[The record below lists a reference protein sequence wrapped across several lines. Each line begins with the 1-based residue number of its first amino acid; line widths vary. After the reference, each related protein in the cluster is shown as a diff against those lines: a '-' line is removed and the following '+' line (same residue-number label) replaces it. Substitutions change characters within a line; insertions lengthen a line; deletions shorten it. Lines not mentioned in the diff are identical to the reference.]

1 MIEDRPHRPAA
12 EPLTPGALPRRLR
25 GWFGMSEEPPL
36 RPARPAR
43 LDIVRRSWAAA
54 YWQARVSVRAGVPL
68 DDYLR
73 SRLARYSAALPVPRA
88 QLPLSV
94 EVEDGEILVGEAA
107 PERRPAE
114 PPADGDAWLAALVHV
129 EGPAV
134 RQEVAELEIR
144 LASIEVDAD
153 AARRRDEELSRR
165 LAADVAAGTVC
176 APPQVEATAEQLGR
190 PPVSSAAPQAGLRA
204 FATASIAAE
213 TWQIALPLLR
223 AAGVDPATLGAS
235 AARKPAET
243 AFAFAFAL
251 GIAGA
256 LLALAWAGFDAAS
269 VLASGEQDRA
279 RRRYSA
285 AGAAGAA
292 LLSIGLAAA
301 VAALPGGIGGLPP
314 AVSTLLLA
322 SVPVGAALALR
333 AARSLATR
341 RGLELT
347 DALEWDRTRA
357 RALADRARR
366 LEELDWAEAEEH
378 DLEREREAAR
388 RRLRTI
394 GARAAAADRLASE
407 PLRRRRAEL
416 SRVAQSLVSAL
427 ELDRYE
433 FLRQAAAR
441 GATDLIAPRRRR
453 AGGDGRRAEP
463 PRPDATP
470 AAPVAV
476 PVPEGGRLAS

>member
-25 GWFGMSEEPPL
+25 GWFGLSDEPPL
-36 RPARPAR
+36 RHPRAPRFET
-43 LDIVRRSWAAA
+43 IRRSWAAA

-73 SRLARYSAALPVPRA
+73 SRLGRYAAGLPVPRT
-88 QLPLSV
+88 QLPLSI

-107 PERRPAE
+107 PERRPAA
-114 PPADGDAWLAALVHV
+114 PADADAWLAALIQL

-144 LASIEVDAD
+144 LATIEVEAD
-153 AARRRDEELSRR
+153 AARRRGEELSRR

-190 PPVSSAAPQAGLRA
+190 PPVSSAVPQAGLRA
-204 FATASIAAE
+204 FAAASIAAE
-213 TWQIALPLLR
+213 TWQVALPLLR
-223 AAGVDPATLGAS
+223 AAGVDPSTLAAS
-235 AARKPAET
+235 AARSPAET
-243 AFAFAFAL
+243 TFAFAFAL

-256 LLALAWAGFDAAS
+256 LMALAWAGFDAAS
-269 VLASGEQDRA
+269 VLSSGEQDVA

-285 AGAAGAA
+285 LGAAGAG

-301 VAALPGGIGGLPP
+301 VAALPRGMGGLPA
-314 AVSTLLLA
+314 AVSTLLLV

-333 AARSLATR
+333 VARSQSTR
-341 RGLELT
+341 RGLELA

-366 LEELDWAEAEEH
+366 LEELDWAEAEER
-378 DLEREREAAR
+378 DLERERDAAR
-388 RRLRTI
+388 RRLRAI
-394 GARAAAADRLASE
+394 GARATSAERLASE
-407 PLRRRRAEL
+407 PARRRRAEL

-441 GATDLIAPRRRR
+441 GATDLIASRRRR
-453 AGGDGRRAEP
+453 SGPDGRRPEP
-463 PRPDATP
+463 PRPEASP
-470 AAPVAV
+470 APVAV
-476 PVPEGGRLAS
+476 PVPESGRLAS